1 MTRARTVERLTAMV
15 MTAAAGVATLV
26 DIVYIATFH
35 GRGSPD
41 VASILLLVV
50 IAALHLALT
59 TANGG
64 LAAVLGRRRP
74 AGVARLLVWG
84 WLVLSGV
91 GVLVLAVLSALL
103 ST

>member
-1 MTRARTVERLTAMV
+1 MV
-15 MTAAAGVATLV
+15 MTAAAGLATLA
-26 DIVYIATFH
+26 DIVHIATFH

-41 VASILLLVV
+41 IAAILLLVV

-64 LAAVLGRRRP
+64 LAAVLARRRP

-91 GVLVLAVLSALL
+91 GVLVLGVLSAMLA
-103 ST
+103 T